1 MIEDNQTSRVGIL
14 LQQGRYAEA
23 ESLLKNLLATD
34 AHNTHLQA
42 MLAETLLMQDKAEP
56 AMEVIDMAIGS
67 TPDEP
72 YLFFVKARVL
82 ANQENYK
89 AAEEMLATA
98 ISMDPYEAGY
108 FAYAAQIKLIRKK
121 FDEALEQADQALAID
136 PEHVL
141 ALNARSTALQKLNR
155 KEESYQTI
163 QGALREDPNNAYTH
177 ANYGWGLLE
186 QGDHKKAMEHFRE
199 SLKAD
204 PDNDYAQAG
213 LLEAI
218 KAKNPFYRAFLKYGF
233 FMNNLTAK
241 YQWAVILGILFGT
254 RLLRGLAATNET
266 LRPFLTPLVFLIGVL
281 AFSTWVITPISNLF
295 LRFNKYGRFLLST
308 PEKQS
313 ANVVAACLAIFLI
326 GLGAYLLLK
335 DERFV
340 TVAGFGFMMM
350 VPGSAMFSAP
360 GGKKLLLYYG
370 LAMALVGIAAIVQT
384 FTSGEVMT
392 IWAMIFVAGFVA
404 FQWVSNFINIRAGD
418 R

>member
-1 MIEDNQTSRVGIL
+1 MSEDNQASRIGIL
-14 LQQGRYAEA
+14 MQQGRYAEA

-34 AHNTHLQA
+34 AHNPHLQA
-42 MLAETLLMQDKAEP
+42 MLAESMLMQDKAAP
-56 AMEVIDMAIGS
+56 AMQVIDLAIGS
-67 TPDEP
+67 APDEA

-82 ANQENYK
+82 ANQEKYK
-89 AAEEMLATA
+89 EAEEMLATA
-98 ISMDPYEAGY
+98 VALEPDEAGY

-121 FDEALEQADQALAID
+121 YEEALEQADQALALD

-155 KEESYQTI
+155 KEESFQTI

-199 SLKAD
+199 SLKAN
-204 PDNDYAQAG
+204 PDNEYAQAG

-218 KAKNPFYRAFLKYGF
+218 KAKNPIYRAFLKYGF

-241 YQWAVILGILFGT
+241 YQWAVIIGILLGT
-254 RLLRGLAATNET
+254 RLLRGLAAANET

-295 LRFNKYGRFLLST
+295 LRFNKYGQFLLSKQ
-308 PEKQS
+308 EKQS
-313 ANVVAACLAIFLI
+313 ANVVAACLAIFI
-326 GLGAYLLLK
+326 VGLVAYLVMQ
-335 DERFV
+335 DDRFV
-340 TVAGFGFMMM
+340 AVAGFGFMMM
-350 VPGSAMFSAP
+350 VPGSVMFSGP

-370 LAMALVGIAAIVQT
+370 LAMAAVGIAAIFQT
-384 FTSGEVMT
+384 FSTGEVMT
-392 IWAMIFVAGFVA
+392 TWAMIFVFAFVA